1 MATPVE
7 PVVDS
12 LDLLA
17 RYEALWRQSR
27 RMQEA
32 AREGDWELLIELE
45 QGRAAINKT
54 LMDQQQSNDGPVADQ
69 PAVAELIRNIL
80 ASDVETRLLVVP
92 RQHELKSTFDSI
104 DTEKKLQKAYDM
116 IG

>member
-1 MATPVE
+1 MAAPVE
-7 PVVDS
+7 TVPDK

-17 RYEALWRQSR
+17 HYEAIWRQSR

-32 AREGDWELLIELE
+32 AREGDWDLLIELE
-45 QGRAAINKT
+45 HDRAAINKALT
-54 LMDQQQSNDGPVADQ
+54 DQAQSNDASVADQ
-69 PAVAELIRNIL
+69 PAMAELIRNIL
-80 ASDVETRLLVVP
+80 ASDMETRLLVVP
-92 RQHELKSTFDSI
+92 RQHELQSTFDSI